1 MILHCN
7 FEELRALS
15 SAVEMMVAEA
25 ESPETA
31 VAAPPEGVAMAEQLV
46 PLLTGDLT
54 IDTLE
59 DQRRIR
65 GTVALIVTDLLRRM
79 DEKVIEFSPG
89 HEECV
94 ALYFDYAHSRTVLN
108 RLDLMGAEMA
118 AIIDLIAG
126 GNPGAAAGITFPD

>member
-31 VAAPPEGVAMAEQLV
+31 VAAPPEGVAKAEQLV

-65 GTVALIVTDLLRRM
+65 ETVGLIVTDLLRRM

-89 HEECV
+89 HEESV

-108 RLDLMGAEMA
+108 RLDLMGAEMT

-126 GNPGAAAGITFPD
+126 GTPGAAAGITFPD